1 MLNVPVE
8 WQVLKQKVLLGLLGL
23 KSPNRLKYKLQDL
36 SEYEL
41 IKLQVIY
48 LTDWVTPPTFLI
60 KPIHLN

>member
-41 IKLQVIY
+41 IKLFVI
-48 LTDWVTPPTFLI
+48 
-60 KPIHLN
+60 